1 MEFPDEL
8 LKIIKEFSMPISRPD
23 WKKGSY
29 IFREYVLY
37 AYLIRT
43 IARDYKIRRIV
54 RNFGHMYASFMM
66 MDMDDY
72 ADD

>member
-1 MEFPDEL
+1 MELPQDVL
-8 LKIIKEFSMPISRPD
+8 YIIKEYSMPLSRGD
-23 WKKGSY
+23 WKQGSY
-29 IFREYVLY
+29 AFREYVLY

-66 MDMDDY
+66 MDDYEDD
-72 ADD
+72 